1 MNNFGFSTEY
11 AAFSRG
17 DMVELGHNMDHE
29 GTDYYTT
36 LLRQT
41 ALDRELQ
48 KQHKKHGT
56 MEEPVAT
63 DTPNVQMNFE
73 RSTPFLMPGQKAPK
87 KEKKDHAER
96 LRKLMKI

>member
-1 MNNFGFSTEY
+1 MNTFGFSTEY

-48 KQHKKHGT
+48 NQ
-56 MEEPVAT
+56 
-63 DTPNVQMNFE
+63 
-73 RSTPFLMPGQKAPK
+73 
-87 KEKKDHAER
+87 
-96 LRKLMKI
+96 

>member
-56 MEEPVAT
+56 MCHTKSVTSDSDGRRASGRSFAAVASQRHSLT
-63 DTPNVQMNFE
+63 AYTLYV
-73 RSTPFLMPGQKAPK
+73 
-87 KEKKDHAER
+87 
-96 LRKLMKI
+96 

>member
-48 KQHKKHGT
+48 KQRKKHGT
-56 MEEPVAT
+56 MEELVAT
-63 DTPNVQMNFE
+63 TVLIFHLNSNSILYE
-73 RSTPFLMPGQKAPK
+73 NC
-87 KEKKDHAER
+87 
-96 LRKLMKI
+96 